1 MAQGLRTQEAHMKT
15 RQLVWFSLL
24 VVVLLWPRLGWAQQP
39 RYGGTLRLALPGD
52 PAFYDANQGPAPRAQ
67 AFWTGNNV
75 YNSLLT
81 ITPPPELKLVPDL
94 AKSWEVLDEGKTYIF
109 HLEEGVKFHD
119 GTDFDAAAAKWN
131 IDRILDPE
139 VKSWVRT
146 YYEEIDTVEV
156 VDKYTL
162 RIRMKQPSGALLT
175 ALGGYFQGIPMIS
188 PKAFETYGKDWLYHP
203 VGTGPYIFKEWVPGK
218 HVILEKNPNYWKKG
232 LPYIDRLEFRVM
244 KDPLTSATAL
254 RAGEIDFVTRVPM
267 QQVPL
272 LEKLPGIKVI
282 TAPEMAPTIALLNM
296 RVKPFDDVRARR
308 AVGGYGINRVEI
320 ARVAFQ
326 GRATPLVSVM
336 PPGVPDAIDLNEMY
350 PYRPDEAKRLLK
362 ELGFDEKNPLKFTIL
377 VPNQDATMADVAALI
392 KNQMAKIGVEAKI
405 NLMDATAAVDRVL
418 VKHDFDMHI
427 SSFANLRDI
436 NQRSVSFFKGRQ
448 SDYMGIDDPRL
459 EEMVHQWRRT
469 LEDAERR
476 KISADMQRL
485 IADQLYWVNATS
497 YPFFQ
502 AYRNNVKNFPFYDT
516 ALLLLGTTW
525 LEK

>member
-1 MAQGLRTQEAHMKT
+1 MKT
-15 RQLVWFSLL
+15 RRLVWFSLL
-24 VVVLLWPRLGWAQQP
+24 VAVLWTSPGWAEQP
-39 RYGGTLRLALPGD
+39 RYGGTLRIAWPGD
-52 PAFYDANQGPAPRAQ
+52 PAFFNANQGPAQGAPA
-67 AFWTGNNV
+67 AWLMHNM

-81 ITPPPELKLVPDL
+81 LTPPPELKIVPDL

-119 GTDFDAAAAKWN
+119 GTDFDAEAAKWN

-139 VKSWVRT
+139 VKSWVRP
-146 YYEEIDTVEV
+146 YYEEIERVEV

-218 HVILEKNPNYWKKG
+218 HVILEKNPHYFKKG

-244 KDPLTSATAL
+244 KDPLTASTAL
-254 RAGEIDFVTRVPM
+254 RAGEIDFITRVPM

-272 LEKLPGIKVI
+272 LEKNSGIKVI
-282 TAPEMAPTIALLNM
+282 TGPELAPTIALLNM
-296 RVKPFDDVRARR
+296 RVKPLDDVRARR
-308 AVGGYGINRVEI
+308 AVGGYGINRVDI

-336 PPGVPDAIDLNEMY
+336 PPGVPDAIDLNERY
-350 PYRPDEAKRLLK
+350 PYKPDEAKRLLK

-377 VPNQDATMADVAALI
+377 ISNADPTFADVAALI
-392 KNQMAKIGVEAKI
+392 KEQMTKIGVEAKI
-405 NLMDATAAVDRVL
+405 NVMDSTAYVDRVL
-418 VKHDFDMHI
+418 VKHDFDMTVV
-427 SSFANLRDI
+427 SFANLRDI
-436 NQRSVSFFKGRQ
+436 NQRSVSFFKGHQ
-448 SDYMGIDDPRL
+448 SDYVGIDDPKL
-459 EEMVHQWRRT
+459 EEMVRQWRRT
-469 LEDAERR
+469 LDEAEQR
-476 KISADMQRL
+476 KISADIQRL
-485 IADQLYWVNATS
+485 IADQLYWVNATG

-502 AYRNNVKNFPFYDT
+502 AYRDNVKNYPFYIA
-516 ALLLLGTTW
+516 ALVVFGTTW

>member
-1 MAQGLRTQEAHMKT
+1 MKT
-15 RQLVWFSLL
+15 RWLAWCSLL
-24 VVVLLWPRLGWAQQP
+24 VVVVLWAGLGWAQQP

-52 PAFYDANQGPAPRAQ
+52 PAFYDANQGPAPGAQ
-67 AFWTGNNV
+67 AFWTGNNI

-81 ITPPPELKLVPDL
+81 ITPPPELKIVPDL
-94 AKSWEVLDEGKTYIF
+94 AKSWEVLDAGKTYIF

-119 GTDFDAAAAKWN
+119 GTDFDAEAAKWN

-139 VKSWVRT
+139 VKSWVRP
-146 YYEEIDTVEV
+146 YYEEIEQVEA

-162 RIRMKQPSGALLT
+162 RIRMKEPSGALLI
-175 ALGGYFQGIPMIS
+175 ALGGYFQGIPMAS
-188 PKAFETYGKDWLYHP
+188 PKGFETYGKDWLYHP
-203 VGTGPYIFKEWVPGK
+203 VGTGPYIFKEWIPGK
-218 HVILEKNPNYWKKG
+218 HVILVKNPNYFKKG
-232 LPYIDRLEFRVM
+232 LPYIDTLEFRIM
-244 KDPLTSATAL
+244 KDPLTASTAL
-254 RAGEIDFVTRVPM
+254 RAGEIDFITRVPM

-272 LEKLPGIKVI
+272 LEKVPGVKVV
-282 TAPEMAPTIALLNM
+282 TGPEMAPTIALLNM

-308 AVGGYGINRVEI
+308 AVGGYGLDRVEI

-326 GRATPLVSVM
+326 GRAKPLVSVV

-362 ELGFDEKNPLKFTIL
+362 ELGFDAKNPLKFTIL
-377 VPNQDATMADVAALI
+377 VGNQDAIMPDVAALI

-405 NLMDATAAVDRVL
+405 NLLDQTAAVDRVL

-427 SSFANLRDI
+427 SSFAALRDI

-448 SDYMGIDDPRL
+448 SDYVGIDDPKL

-469 LEDAERR
+469 LDEAEQR
-476 KISADMQRL
+476 KISADIQRL
-485 IADQLYWVNATS
+485 IADQLYWVNVTG
-497 YPFFQ
+497 YPFFM
-502 AYRNNVKNFPFYDT
+502 AYRGTVKNYTFYNT
-516 ALLLLGTTW
+516 ALVLFGTTW

>member
-1 MAQGLRTQEAHMKT
+1 MQR
-15 RQLVWFSLL
+15 RWLVLLSLL
-24 VVVLLWPRLGWAQQP
+24 VVLICWSAPGRAQQP

-52 PAFYDANQGPAPRAQ
+52 PAFYNANQGPAQGAQ
-67 AFWTGNNV
+67 AGWTGSNIW
-75 YNSLLT
+75 NSLLT
-81 ITPPPELKLVPDL
+81 ITPPPELKIVPEL
-94 AKSWEVLDEGKTYIF
+94 AKSWDVLDEGRTYVF

-146 YYEEIDTVEV
+146 YYEDITQVEA

-162 RIRMKQPSGALLT
+162 RIRLKEPSGALT
-175 ALGGYFQGIPMIS
+175 IALGGYFGGIPIAS

-203 VGTGPYIFKEWVPGK
+203 VGTGPYIFKEWIPGK

-362 ELGFDEKNPLKFTIL
+362 ELGFDEKNPLKFSIL
-377 VPNQDATMADVAALI
+377 IGNQDATMSDVAALI
-392 KNQMAKIGVEAKI
+392 KSQMAKIGVEAKI
-405 NLMDATAAVDRVL
+405 LLLDETARVDRVL
-418 VKHDFDMHI
+418 VKHDFDMHVGN
-427 SSFANLRDI
+427 FGTLRDI
-436 NQRSVSFFKGRQ
+436 NQRSVSFFKGHQ
-448 SDYMGIDDPRL
+448 SDYMGIDDPKL
-459 EEMVHQWRRT
+459 EEMVRQWRRT
-469 LEDAERR
+469 LEETERR
-476 KISADMQRL
+476 KISADIQRL
-485 IADQLYWVNATS
+485 LADQLYWVNVTG

-502 AYRNNVKNFPFYDT
+502 AHRDTVKDYPFYNGYNG
-516 ALLLLGTTW
+516 LVMFGTTW